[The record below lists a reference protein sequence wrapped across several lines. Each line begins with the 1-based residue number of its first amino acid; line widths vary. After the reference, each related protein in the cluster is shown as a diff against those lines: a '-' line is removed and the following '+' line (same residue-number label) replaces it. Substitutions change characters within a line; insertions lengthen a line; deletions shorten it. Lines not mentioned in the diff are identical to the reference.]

1 MKNTIITAIITFI
14 ITLAGCYLYV
24 IRYAQCDK
32 DLVIKNHQSYLDSR
46 AKKMENKSD
55 SLQAEL
61 DNCQMNYKA
70 VADEL
75 LGEGNH
81 QIK

>member
-1 MKNTIITAIITFI
+1 MRHPLLIAFGLIASFFLGYFFNYFI
-14 ITLAGCYLYV
+14 NDNKMQKIENIELRNNIEIQKLNEE
-24 IRYAQCDK
+24 
-32 DLVIKNHQSYLDSR
+32 LVTCKL
-46 AKKMENKSD
+46 
-55 SLQAEL
+55 
-61 DNCQMNYKA
+61 NYKA